1 MLIKF
6 LTFTINFYLN
16 KKKLYETNQSKLKT
30 MKKVSFLLLTIF
42 LLNGCAESVALLGSS
57 MGGASSGKMLQS
69 SLNSVI
75 SYGVKQ
81 HTGKTPLGHALAYAE
96 EKNPEKKKETC
107 FSFIESTRSEF
118 CTIAKKQMSLVNTAT
133 KEKVLEI
140 SEKYPK
146 TRDVVLNK
154 ENDLL
159 SSFFQKKE
167 SPRKLA
173 IAFQNKIKNKGDS
186 WPQSNKSRP

>member
-16 KKKLYETNQSKLKT
+16 KKQLYETNQSKLKT

-57 MGGASSGKMLQS
+57 LGGASSGKMLQS

-118 CTIAKKQMSLVNTAT
+118 CTIVKKQMSLVNTVA

-140 SEKYPK
+140 SNKYPK

>member
-1 MLIKF
+1 
-6 LTFTINFYLN
+6 
-16 KKKLYETNQSKLKT
+16 

-57 MGGASSGKMLQS
+57 FGGASSGKMLQS

-118 CTIAKKQMSLVNTAT
+118 CTIAKKQMSLVSTAA

-140 SEKYPK
+140 SDKYGIK
-146 TRDVVLNK
+146 IMFVIFLQDHDVFLELFLSFYLHLKNLYNRLYLNIY
-154 ENDLL
+154 
-159 SSFFQKKE
+159 FY
-167 SPRKLA
+167 
-173 IAFQNKIKNKGDS
+173 
-186 WPQSNKSRP
+186 